1 MKKFKFILYV
11 IILLLIFGSGYYI
24 GSKKVGLVEE
34 RLTKMKSS
42 MEVKI
47 LGLEKELSKARVKVK
62 LVEVKDKLLQARI
75 DVLEKNFGNAG
86 KQIEAAKEAVE
97 KAAASSDDDT
107 KKTLKPINDALIE
120 IKADVDKLNIKVTAK
135 IDDLKKEIDRI
146 GSEQKQQ
153 D

>member
-1 MKKFKFILYV
+1 MKKFKLILYV

-34 RLTKMKSS
+34 RLSKMKSS

-62 LVEVKDKLLQARI
+62 LVEVKDKLLQART
-75 DVLEKNFGNAG
+75 DVMEKNFGNAG
-86 KQIEAAKEAVE
+86 KQIDAAKEAVE
-97 KAAASSDDDT
+97 KVAASSDDDT

-120 IKADVDKLNIKVTAK
+120 IKADIDKLNLKVTAK

-146 GSEQKQQ
+146 IGKDS
-153 D
+153 

>member
-1 MKKFKFILYV
+1 MKKFKFFLYV

-24 GSKKVGLVEE
+24 GSKKVAVVEE
-34 RLTKMKSS
+34 RLSKIKSS

-62 LVEVKDKLLQARI
+62 LVEVKDKLLLART
-75 DVLEKNFGNAG
+75 DVIEKNFGNAG
-86 KQIEAAKEAVE
+86 KQIDAAKEGVE
-97 KAAASSDDDT
+97 KAVASSDDET
-107 KKTLKPINDALIE
+107 KKNLKPINDALIE
-120 IKADVDKLNIKVTAK
+120 IKADIDKLNLKVTLK

-146 GSEQKQQ
+146 VSEQRQQ

>member
-1 MKKFKFILYV
+1 MKKFKLILYV

-24 GSKKVGLVEE
+24 GSKKVTIVEE
-34 RLTKMKSS
+34 RLSKMKSS

-62 LVEVKDKLLQARI
+62 LVEVKDKLLLAKTE
-75 DVLEKNFGNAG
+75 VLEKNFGNAG
-86 KQIEAAKEAVE
+86 KQIDAAKEAVE
-97 KAAASSDDDT
+97 KVASSSDDDT
-107 KKTLKPINDALIE
+107 KKTLKPLNVALIE
-120 IKADVDKLNIKVTAK
+120 IKADIDKLNLKVTSK

-146 GSEQKQQ
+146 VSEQRQQ

>member
-1 MKKFKFILYV
+1 MKKFKLILYV

-34 RLTKMKSS
+34 RLSKMKSS

-62 LVEVKDKLLQARI
+62 LVEIKDKLLLART
-75 DVLEKNFGNAG
+75 DVMEKNFGNAG
-86 KQIEAAKEAVE
+86 KQIDAAKEAVE
-97 KAAASSDDDT
+97 KIAASSDDDT

-120 IKADVDKLNIKVTAK
+120 LKADIDKLNLKVTSK

-146 GSEQKQQ
+146 IGKDS
-153 D
+153 

>member
-1 MKKFKFILYV
+1 MKKFKLILYV
-11 IILLLIFGSGYYI
+11 IILLLIFCSGYYI

-34 RLTKMKSS
+34 RLSKMKSS

-62 LVEVKDKLLQARI
+62 LVEIKDKLLLART
-75 DVLEKNFGNAG
+75 DVMEKNFGNAG
-86 KQIEAAKEAVE
+86 KQIDAAKEAVE
-97 KAAASSDDDT
+97 KIAASSDDDT

-120 IKADVDKLNIKVTAK
+120 LKADIDKLNLKVTSK

-146 GSEQKQQ
+146 IGKDS
-153 D
+153 

>member
-1 MKKFKFILYV
+1 MKKFKLILYV

-34 RLTKMKSS
+34 RLSKMKSS
-42 MEVKI
+42 MDVKI
-47 LGLEKELSKARVKVK
+47 IGLEKELSKARVKVK
-62 LVEVKDKLLQARI
+62 LVEVKDKLLQART
-75 DVLEKNFGNAG
+75 DVIEKNFGNAG
-86 KQIEAAKEAVE
+86 KQIDAAKEAVE
-97 KAAASSDDDT
+97 KVAASSDDDT

-120 IKADVDKLNIKVTAK
+120 IKADIDKLNLKVTSK

-146 GSEQKQQ
+146 VSEQRQQ

>member
-1 MKKFKFILYV
+1 MKRFKLILYV
-11 IILLLIFGSGYYI
+11 IILLLFFGSGYYI

-34 RLTKMKSS
+34 RLSKMKSS

-62 LVEVKDKLLQARI
+62 LVEVKDKLLQART
-75 DVLEKNFGNAG
+75 DVMEKNFGNAG
-86 KQIEAAKEAVE
+86 KQIDAAKEAVE
-97 KAAASSDDDT
+97 KVAASSDDDT

-120 IKADVDKLNIKVTAK
+120 IKADVDKLNLKVTLK

-146 GSEQKQQ
+146 VSEQRQQ

>member
-1 MKKFKFILYV
+1 MKKFKLILYV

-34 RLTKMKSS
+34 RLSKMKSS

-62 LVEVKDKLLQARI
+62 LVEVKDKLLQARTDI
-75 DVLEKNFGNAG
+75 IEKNFGNAG
-86 KQIEAAKEAVE
+86 KQIDAAKEAVE
-97 KAAASSDDDT
+97 KVAASSDDDT

-120 IKADVDKLNIKVTAK
+120 IKADIDKLNLKVTSK

-146 GSEQKQQ
+146 VSEQRQQ

>member
-1 MKKFKFILYV
+1 MKKFKLILYV
-11 IILLLIFGSGYYI
+11 IILLLFFGSGYYI

-34 RLTKMKSS
+34 RLSKMKSS

-62 LVEVKDKLLQARI
+62 LVEVKDKLLQART
-75 DVLEKNFGNAG
+75 DVMEKNFGNAG
-86 KQIEAAKEAVE
+86 KQIDAAKEAVE
-97 KAAASSDDDT
+97 KVAASSDDDT

-120 IKADVDKLNIKVTAK
+120 IKADVDKLNIKATAK

-146 GSEQKQQ
+146 IGKDS
-153 D
+153 

>member
-34 RLTKMKSS
+34 RLSKMKSS

-62 LVEVKDKLLQARI
+62 LVEVKDKLLLART
-75 DVLEKNFGNAG
+75 DVYEKNFGNAG

-97 KAAASSDDDT
+97 KAAASTDDDT

-120 IKADVDKLNIKVTAK
+120 IKADIDKLNLKVTVK
-135 IDDLKKEIDRI
+135 IDDLKKEIDQLI
-146 GSEQKQQ
+146 SEQRQQ

>member
-34 RLTKMKSS
+34 RLSKMKFS

-62 LVEVKDKLLQARI
+62 LVEVKDKLLLART
-75 DVLEKNFGNAG
+75 DVYDKNFGNAG

-97 KAAASSDDDT
+97 KAAASTDDDT

-120 IKADVDKLNIKVTAK
+120 IKADIDKLNLKVTVK
-135 IDDLKKEIDRI
+135 IDDLKKEIDQLI
-146 GSEQKQQ
+146 SEQRQQ

>member
-1 MKKFKFILYV
+1 MKKFKLILYV

-34 RLTKMKSS
+34 RLSKMKSS

-62 LVEVKDKLLQARI
+62 LVEVKDKLLQART
-75 DVLEKNFGNAG
+75 DVMEKNFGNAG
-86 KQIEAAKEAVE
+86 KQIDAAKEAVE
-97 KAAASSDDDT
+97 KVAASSDDDT

-120 IKADVDKLNIKVTAK
+120 IKADIDKLNLKVTLK

-146 GSEQKQQ
+146 VSEQRQQ

>member
-1 MKKFKFILYV
+1 MKKFKLIIYV
-11 IILLLIFGSGYYI
+11 IILLLFFGSGYYI

-34 RLTKMKSS
+34 RLSKMKSS

-62 LVEVKDKLLQARI
+62 LVEIKDKLLLART

-86 KQIEAAKEAVE
+86 KQIDAAKEAVE
-97 KAAASSDDDT
+97 KVAASSDDDT

-120 IKADVDKLNIKVTAK
+120 IKADIDKLNLKVTAK

-146 GSEQKQQ
+146 IGKDS
-153 D
+153 

>member
-1 MKKFKFILYV
+1 MKKFKLILYV

-34 RLTKMKSS
+34 RLSKMKSS

-62 LVEVKDKLLQARI
+62 LVEIKDKLLLART

-86 KQIEAAKEAVE
+86 KQIDAAKEAAE
-97 KAAASSDDDT
+97 KVTASSDDDT

-120 IKADVDKLNIKVTAK
+120 IKADIDKLNLKVTLK

-146 GSEQKQQ
+146 VSEQRQQ

>member
-1 MKKFKFILYV
+1 MKKFKLILYV
-11 IILLLIFGSGYYI
+11 IILLLFFGSGYYI

-34 RLTKMKSS
+34 RLSKMKSS

-62 LVEVKDKLLQARI
+62 LVEVKDKLLQARTDI
-75 DVLEKNFGNAG
+75 IEKNFGNAG
-86 KQIEAAKEAVE
+86 KQIDAAKEAVE
-97 KAAASSDDDT
+97 KVAASSDDDT

-120 IKADVDKLNIKVTAK
+120 IKADIDKLNLKVTAK

-146 GSEQKQQ
+146 IGKDS
-153 D
+153 

>member
-120 IKADVDKLNIKVTAK
+120 IKADIDKLNLKVTLK

-146 GSEQKQQ
+146 GSEQRQQ

>member
-1 MKKFKFILYV
+1 MKKFKLILYV
-11 IILLLIFGSGYYI
+11 IILLLFFGSGYYI

-34 RLTKMKSS
+34 RLSKMKSS

-62 LVEVKDKLLQARI
+62 LVEVKDKLLQARTDI
-75 DVLEKNFGNAG
+75 IEKNFGNAG
-86 KQIEAAKEAVE
+86 KQIDAAKEAVE
-97 KAAASSDDDT
+97 KVAASSDDDT

-120 IKADVDKLNIKVTAK
+120 VKADIDKLNLKVTAK

-146 GSEQKQQ
+146 IEQG
-153 D
+153 

>member
-1 MKKFKFILYV
+1 MKKFKLILYV

-34 RLTKMKSS
+34 RLSKMKSS

-62 LVEVKDKLLQARI
+62 LVEVKDKLLQARTDI
-75 DVLEKNFGNAG
+75 IEKNFGNAG
-86 KQIEAAKEAVE
+86 KQIDAAKEAVE
-97 KAAASSDDDT
+97 KVAASSDDDT

-120 IKADVDKLNIKVTAK
+120 IKADIDKLNLKVTLK

-146 GSEQKQQ
+146 VSEQRQQ

>member
-11 IILLLIFGSGYYI
+11 IILLLIFSSGYYI

-34 RLTKMKSS
+34 RLSKMKSS

-62 LVEVKDKLLQARI
+62 LVEVKDKLLLART
-75 DVLEKNFGNAG
+75 DVYEKNFGNAG

-97 KAAASSDDDT
+97 KAAASTDDDT

-120 IKADVDKLNIKVTAK
+120 IKADIDKLNLKVTVK
-135 IDDLKKEIDRI
+135 IDDLKKEIDQLI
-146 GSEQKQQ
+146 SEQRQQ

>member
-1 MKKFKFILYV
+1 MKKFKFFLYV

-24 GSKKVGLVEE
+24 GSKKVAVVEE
-34 RLTKMKSS
+34 RLSKIKSS

-62 LVEVKDKLLQARI
+62 LVEVKDKLLLART
-75 DVLEKNFGNAG
+75 DVIEKNFGNAG
-86 KQIEAAKEAVE
+86 KQIDAAKEAVE
-97 KAAASSDDDT
+97 KAVASSDDET
-107 KKTLKPINDALIE
+107 KKNLKPINDALID
-120 IKADVDKLNIKVTAK
+120 IKADIDKLNLKVTLK

-146 GSEQKQQ
+146 VSEQRQQ

>member
-1 MKKFKFILYV
+1 MKKFKLILYV

-34 RLTKMKSS
+34 RLSKMKSS

-62 LVEVKDKLLQARI
+62 LVEIKDKLLQART
-75 DVLEKNFGNAG
+75 DAMEKNFGNAN
-86 KQIEAAKEAVE
+86 KQIDAAKEAVE
-97 KAAASSDDDT
+97 KVFASSDDDT
-107 KKTLKPINDALIE
+107 KKSLKPINDGLIE
-120 IKADVDKLNIKVTAK
+120 IRADIDKLNIKVTTK

-146 GSEQKQQ
+146 VSEQRQQ